1 MRTDDE
7 GDCGGAAVRIGF
19 GDVESIDCEG
29 GRAVYITG
37 GSGLHQKSV
46 GVSMARTH
54 RFFGRLASSSHPCVP
69 RGCCPLEPCL
79 RRLGGDGFLRFMR
92 LPPPDFSLAYKR
104 SDSEFGGGRYFVAP
118 QEEHLYPVVT
128 VSSHALL
135 TSTCSSHAA
144 SSVTVSEYPCF
155 TVT

>member
-1 MRTDDE
+1 
-7 GDCGGAAVRIGF
+7 
-19 GDVESIDCEG
+19 
-29 GRAVYITG
+29 
-37 GSGLHQKSV
+37 
-46 GVSMARTH
+46 MARTH
-54 RFFGRLASSSHPCVP
+54 RFFGTPRIILAPLRSKGLLPLGTLP
-69 RGCCPLEPCL
+69 ETARG
-79 RRLGGDGFLRFMR
+79 RRVLRFMR
-92 LPPPDFSLAYKR
+92 LPPLDFSLAYKR